1 MRLSIVTTMYHSSY
15 YIDEFYD
22 RITKEAKKITDD
34 YEIIF
39 VDDGSLHEK
48 DKNRGESVFSS
59 PDRP

>member
-1 MRLSIVTTMYHSSY
+1 MKLSIVTTMYYSSY

-48 DKNRGESVFSS
+48 DKNRWESAFSS
-59 PDRP
+59 VE

>member
-1 MRLSIVTTMYHSSY
+1 MRLSIVTTMYHSSS

-39 VDDGSLHEK
+39 VDDGSDWL
-48 DKNRGESVFSS
+48 
-59 PDRP
+59 